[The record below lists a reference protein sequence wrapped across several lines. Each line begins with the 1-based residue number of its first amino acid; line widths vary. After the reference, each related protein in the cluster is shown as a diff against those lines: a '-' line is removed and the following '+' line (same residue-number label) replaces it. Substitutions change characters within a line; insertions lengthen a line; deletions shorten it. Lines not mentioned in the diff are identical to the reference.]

1 MRLNQNIVFVLLVA
15 MSLLATGC
23 SAQKSVSVG
32 FISDY
37 SNLEPAGDKSMR
49 YLAPDNALA
58 GYSSFIIDPVK
69 IYFHAQ
75 AKGTDTPREDVE
87 SLAIYMRGALVD
99 AIADKYKV
107 VSRPGPGVA
116 RVRVALTDVK
126 KSSPAMNVIPAS
138 KLVGSGLG
146 GVAMEGEI
154 IDTQSGTQLAAL
166 IESRLGERLSLEGLS
181 KWGDAK
187 AVIDGW
193 AKRFRERL
201 DEAHGQ

>member
-1 MRLNQNIVFVLLVA
+1 MRYGQTLVLVLFVAASMFSV
-15 MSLLATGC
+15 GC
-23 SAQKSVSVG
+23 SAQKSKAVG

-37 SNLEPAGDKSMR
+37 SKLEPAGDKSMR

-58 GYSSFIIDPVK
+58 GYSAFIIDPVK
-69 IYFHAQ
+69 IHFHAA

-87 SLAIYMRGALVD
+87 NLAIYMRGALVD

-116 RVRVALTDVK
+116 RVRIALTDVK
-126 KSSPAMNVIPAS
+126 KSSPALNVIPAS
-138 KLVGSGLG
+138 KLAGSGLG
-146 GVAMEGEI
+146 GAAMEGEI
-154 IDTQSGTQLAAL
+154 IDSMDRTQLAAL

-201 DEAHGQ
+201 DEANGQ